1 MNHLSCW
8 FVLET
13 HKKAFVCH
21 LEVDV
26 DNHSVAFGLP
36 FSEVLL
42 TLLPRWI

>member
-42 TLLPRWI
+42 TPLPRWI